1 MDINKNNY
9 EAWLLDLSEGRL
21 SADEVRQLR
30 SFLLLNP
37 ECAGGTLEMDPW
49 FLEPGQILYSGKD
62 KLRKEIPDSDS
73 ILSEKDFDLFSVARM
88 EGDLSASQERD
99 YLLMIEKDEAKKKEW
114 LQWEQLKL
122 KGSFIEFK
130 GKKDLKRRPAGRTR
144 ILWLSVASAAAA
156 LVLFFSLFP
165 FDQAADPIAVVSPDR
180 EIEET
185 KKAAPDARGS
195 VEPDESSAQESTTQ
209 ESSADAQPSG
219 EPETRALQSPK
230 ISFKKY
236 QDPPEL
242 DQTDRDQSADLIR
255 ESDLKVRPIKFA
267 VLESK
272 LSKPTPL
279 VSYDRI
285 ETFDVG
291 TYPEYAEVSTERR
304 GFAEER
310 DISLL
315 SIASAGVDGVRRLTG
330 SDVLLDVSRDAD
342 GEVKGFRFRSS
353 LLSVESPV
361 KKKNIS
367 R

>member
-9 EAWLLDLSEGRL
+9 EAWLLDLTEGRL

-49 FLEPGQILYSGKD
+49 FLEPGQIIYSGKD

-73 ILSEKDFDLFSVARM
+73 ILSENDFDLFSVARM

-99 YLLMIEKDEAKKKEW
+99 YLLMLEKDEAKKKEW

-122 KGSFIEFK
+122 KAAHVEFK

-156 LVLFFSLFP
+156 LVLFFSLFR
-165 FDQAADPIAVVSPDR
+165 FDPAADPIAVVSPDR

-185 KKAAPDARGS
+185 KKAAPDARGP
-195 VEPDESSAQESTTQ
+195 VEHEESSAQ
-209 ESSADAQPSG
+209 ESSADAQPSS
-219 EPETRALQSPK
+219 EPKTQVLQSPK

-242 DQTDRDQSADLIR
+242 DQADRDQSADLIR
-255 ESDLKVRPIKFA
+255 ESDLKVHPIKLA

-272 LSKPTPL
+272 LSKPTAV

-285 ETFDVG
+285 ETFDVV